1 MHAILHCAN
10 INILF
15 WEGHAAELNSKLKSE
30 KKNSLKTNQNK
41 IIHSHFHFKL
51 RISST
56 RL

>member
-30 KKNSLKTNQNK
+30 KKNTASKQTK
-41 IIHSHFHFKL
+41 
-51 RISST
+51 T
-56 RL
+56 RLSTLISTLS